1 MVMHSGDRTM
11 RELAAEAGVTSS
23 YFSRILRLG
32 FLAPKI
38 VGCILDDRHPIGL
51 TAKRLANEVRLP
63 AGWDD
68 QHGSILCE
76 GTEGRTGAPTGRSSA
91 PG

>member
-1 MVMHSGDRTM
+1 MGPKTRCRTVPDHSLHRLLAQAHRYREMVMHSGDRTM

-38 VGCILDDRHPIGL
+38 VGCILDDRHPYRADGK
-51 TAKRLANEVRLP
+51 AAR
-63 AGWDD
+63 
-68 QHGSILCE
+68 
-76 GTEGRTGAPTGRSSA
+76 
-91 PG
+91 